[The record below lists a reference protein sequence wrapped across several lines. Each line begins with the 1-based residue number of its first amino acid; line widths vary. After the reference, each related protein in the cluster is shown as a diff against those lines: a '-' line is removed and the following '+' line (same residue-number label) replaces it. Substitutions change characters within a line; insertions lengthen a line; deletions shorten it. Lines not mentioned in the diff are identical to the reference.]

1 MQAHQSS
8 DRRGG
13 RGDPSEVLT
22 RLIRSSDEQRATSG
36 SRKASTTSSCKAK
49 GKRSADVRRTSI
61 GAGGRASGESTR
73 AGLARS
79 AAVSYATRRHARC
92 YGLSTGKVDRSRQG
106 GLNGWEIARRIT
118 KKHPL
123 SHHPYDRPRRAQGF
137 RRCSDSVLIPKP
149 YAPAQLVTALSNLLH
164 IGPDRLR
171 TATSVCWR
179 TALQSIGR
187 RSRTGRIR
195 DIRVL
200 TLWCT

>member
-1 MQAHQSS
+1 MRRRANTAAIHQDLRRTGPRMGGSPRRLKRRGRAMQAHQSS

-49 GKRSADVRRTSI
+49 GKRSADVCRTSI

-123 SHHPYDRPRRAQGF
+123 SHHPYDRPRRVQGS
-137 RRCSDSVLIPKP
+137 RRCSE
-149 YAPAQLVTALSNLLH
+149 
-164 IGPDRLR
+164 
-171 TATSVCWR
+171 
-179 TALQSIGR
+179 
-187 RSRTGRIR
+187 
-195 DIRVL
+195 
-200 TLWCT
+200 